1 MIVGMKVTHILIDSV
16 KKNPTTNPLVI
27 NCEGGNKLWKS
38 VNLSI
43 SLSTAHFLCVSVFV
57 FVFVCH
63 SLPHSSLSLT
73 LRDTH
78 SLSLSLLEGIE
89 VRKKIVDLHFSKEFL
104 SQSSSEDALAHYWV
118 PRRSLLSEGAEEMVH
133 LRDLPM
139 LLPIDCQF

>member
-1 MIVGMKVTHILIDSV
+1 MEISQSVYLSVNCTPFMCVCVCVCLPLATSLFTSHSLSVTH
-16 KKNPTTNPLVI
+16 T
-27 NCEGGNKLWKS
+27 
-38 VNLSI
+38 
-43 SLSTAHFLCVSVFV
+43 
-57 FVFVCH
+57 
-63 SLPHSSLSLT
+63 
-73 LRDTH
+73 
-78 SLSLSLLEGIE
+78 LSLSLLEGIE